1 MTLAA
6 LALTLTPLIG
16 AAQERGA
23 LLVASERVPD
33 PRFSKTV
40 LLLLH
45 YDTDGAIGIAI
56 NRPTW
61 VSAAQ
66 LFPGLPYMQRYRGR
80 IFHGGPLAQANVLV
94 LSRGAES
101 SEPQAEPLLEDIYA
115 STNLEFLEQRV
126 DATTDEVMR
135 FYAGHASW
143 GPGQLDEEIEAGSWR
158 VVSASAE
165 RIFSEQP
172 LALWGQLAVSGAEM
186 RARTS
191 SAADTSSR
199 TAAEIETSIAPRPQ

>member
-16 AAQERGA
+16 ATQERGA
-23 LLVASERVPD
+23 LLVASERLPD
-33 PRFSKTV
+33 PRFSETV

-61 VSAAQ
+61 VSTAQ

-94 LSRGAES
+94 LSRGAEA
-101 SEPQAEPLLEDIYA
+101 SEPQAEPLLEDVYV
-115 STNLEFLEQRV
+115 STELEFLEERE
-126 DATTDEVMR
+126 DATSDEVVR

-158 VVSASAE
+158 VVSASAA

-191 SAADTSSR
+191 PGADAPGR
-199 TAAEIETSIAPRPQ
+199 AAAEVETGVAPRPQ

>member
-6 LALTLTPLIG
+6 LALTLTPLVG

-23 LLVASERVPD
+23 LLVASERLPD
-33 PRFSKTV
+33 PRFSETV

-101 SEPQAEPLLEDIYA
+101 SEPQAEPLLEDVYV
-115 STNLEFLEQRV
+115 STDLEYLEERV
-126 DATTDEVMR
+126 DATTDEVVR

-143 GPGQLDEEIEAGSWR
+143 GPGQLDEEIAAGSWR

-172 LALWGQLAVSGAEM
+172 LALWSLLAVSGAEM
-186 RARTS
+186 SARTS
-191 SAADTSSR
+191 PGADTPSR
-199 TAAEIETSIAPRPQ
+199 AAAEVETGAAPHPQ